1 MFDGIKSWFREDE
14 ADTVAELG
22 ANEDMIGE
30 RKKEDMTQR
39 EMDEAKKRVMREAR
53 PEEKLD

>member
-14 ADTVAELG
+14 ADTVYELG

-30 RKKEDMTQR
+30 RKKEDMARR
-39 EMDEAKKRVMREAR
+39 EMEEAKKRVMREAR
-53 PEEKLD
+53 PGEKLD